1 MLFNYDIYIYLVVL
15 KVCAIKTNVPPDL
28 FIPTDCLKV
37 RYKYYSLVSNPCLKA
52 CQVQSLFT
60 DQTEIFWPSLFHY
73 RLLYWR
79 MRPLSLKRD
88 RWRNWAN
95 KTWWGLCCG
104 CCLFVWFFNQITGFL
119 LCLFIGVYV
128 QLIIQFKYF
137 LWFFLRVVASF
148 CRVSLLSVVFCLLE
162 KK

>member
-37 RYKYYSLVSNPCLKA
+37 RYKYYLLVSNPCLKA

-73 RLLYWR
+73 RLLYRR
-79 MRPLSLKRD
+79 MTPLSLKRVILLKKLGKQD
-88 RWRNWAN
+88 LMR
-95 KTWWGLCCG
+95 
-104 CCLFVWFFNQITGFL
+104 FVLWL
-119 LCLFIGVYV
+119 L
-128 QLIIQFKYF
+128 
-137 LWFFLRVVASF
+137 SF
-148 CRVSLLSVVFCLLE
+148 CMIFQPDNRLSIVFIYWCICSVNYTV
-162 KK
+162 